1 MLKDLRPA
9 ENPIDSVKAEAK
21 PFFSPPLGRNPGRWC
36 FSLTGLPGLPGPA
49 PPAHLPAQALSPSSV
64 LIIHAVYKG
73 GDPALRCRQVTRGG
87 RPSELFLRYKQG
99 EAARTLLDL
108 VLKAPRAQAEGPPP
122 GVPVPALRHS
132 VFASGNHNQ
141 CLPARFR
148 PRAVKARPPA
158 LPIPLPLPPTSLQ
171 TPH

>member
-1 MLKDLRPA
+1 MLKVLRPA

-36 FSLTGLPGLPGPA
+36 FSLTGLPGPA
-49 PPAHLPAQALSPSSV
+49 PPAHLPAQALSPSPV
-64 LIIHAVYKG
+64 LIIHVVYRG
-73 GDPALRCRQVTRGG
+73 GDPVLRCRQVTRGG
-87 RPSELFLRYKQG
+87 CPSELFLRYKQG
-99 EAARTLLDL
+99 EAPRTLLGL

-122 GVPVPALRHS
+122 GVPVPALRHW

-148 PRAVKARPPA
+148 PRAVKALPA